1 MPNGTWGKSVKRY
14 DIATQARRGFGL
26 FLAIALV
33 GAVISML
40 ATLYLAHAGL
50 KLGRDIAP
58 LSQATL
64 KVRLAVSEAH
74 LLVEE
79 IMGGDTSEQPEEITA
94 LYDRT
99 DRLLTAIIKGGEIDG
114 IAYHPTT
121 SGFVKTEVAAA
132 REQLQDLRLQ
142 TDKRLAS
149 LSLDQTAGS
158 GADESFDAL
167 FDSITERL
175 QNLAQRPGLDQSAAV
190 QQIVGEALY
199 QTALGH
205 LIVEESLSGDAG
217 EDFGAA
223 IEAFDLAVQ
232 KLVQARRLSGV
243 AEFDAIAADVKSFA
257 ALATERRTTA
267 IFVSEERA
275 AADER
280 FDAAYEEFLA
290 ISGRAEADLRKQMD
304 AGLAGLFWS
313 RVIAIFAVAA
323 VSVALVLIMLAGYR
337 IVEARLVRRLQDVT
351 LGMKALAA
359 GNLDTPIPAWEAN
372 DELGDLRDTLGSFRN
387 AYAERQA
394 LEAEAREAS
403 EREAARRTADA
414 ERQRAE
420 MAEKAQRAETERQN
434 AEAQRREAEERRE
447 AESRAAAEI
456 ASVVEACARG
466 DFSRRLR
473 TDDKE
478 GVFAQLCEGVN
489 KIGISANEGLS
500 SVSDG
505 LVHLAK
511 GDLTYRMP
519 RHYQGIFAD
528 IAESFNATAESL
540 RHTLSGISESSV
552 AVDMSSREI
561 AAVADDLARRTEQS
575 ASMLEKTA
583 AALEQMTA
591 SVRSAAGSAE
601 NAQGSAESISTRA
614 SAGHMIVT
622 DAVTAMDEIR
632 SSSDA
637 ISNILQVIE
646 EIAFQ
651 TNLLALNAGVEA
663 ARAGEAGRG
672 FMVVASEVRA
682 LANRS
687 SEAAREIAKLIET
700 SASNVNRGVE
710 LVRSSGSALQEIVS
724 GVADVASKI
733 REIVTAANET
743 ATGIKE
749 ISAATSELDR
759 ATQQNA
765 AIFEETNAAVQSLQ
779 AEAGALAQAV
789 AAFQI
794 APDRASGKDHAS
806 VARRVA

>member
-372 DELGDLRDTLGSFRN
+372 DELGDLATPWAASGMRMRSVRRWKPKRARHLNGRPPAAPLTRN
-387 AYAERQA
+387 ASGPKWRRRPNARKQSARTLKRSGGKRRSGER
-394 LEAEAREAS
+394 LKVARLLKLPQS
-403 EREAARRTADA
+403 SRLARGVISHA
-414 ERQRAE
+414 
-420 MAEKAQRAETERQN
+420 
-434 AEAQRREAEERRE
+434 
-447 AESRAAAEI
+447 
-456 ASVVEACARG
+456 ACALMTRKA
-466 DFSRRLR
+466 FSPS
-473 TDDKE
+473 
-478 GVFAQLCEGVN
+478 F
-489 KIGISANEGLS
+489 
-500 SVSDG
+500 
-505 LVHLAK
+505 AK
-511 GDLTYRMP
+511 G
-519 RHYQGIFAD
+519 
-528 IAESFNATAESL
+528 
-540 RHTLSGISESSV
+540 
-552 AVDMSSREI
+552 
-561 AAVADDLARRTEQS
+561 
-575 ASMLEKTA
+575 
-583 AALEQMTA
+583 
-591 SVRSAAGSAE
+591 
-601 NAQGSAESISTRA
+601 
-614 SAGHMIVT
+614 
-622 DAVTAMDEIR
+622 
-632 SSSDA
+632 
-637 ISNILQVIE
+637 
-646 EIAFQ
+646 
-651 TNLLALNAGVEA
+651 
-663 ARAGEAGRG
+663 
-672 FMVVASEVRA
+672 
-682 LANRS
+682 
-687 SEAAREIAKLIET
+687 
-700 SASNVNRGVE
+700 
-710 LVRSSGSALQEIVS
+710 
-724 GVADVASKI
+724 
-733 REIVTAANET
+733 
-743 ATGIKE
+743 
-749 ISAATSELDR
+749 
-759 ATQQNA
+759 
-765 AIFEETNAAVQSLQ
+765 
-779 AEAGALAQAV
+779 
-789 AAFQI
+789 
-794 APDRASGKDHAS
+794 
-806 VARRVA
+806 

>member
-1 MPNGTWGKSVKRY
+1 M
-14 DIATQARRGFGL
+14 
-26 FLAIALV
+26 
-33 GAVISML
+33 
-40 ATLYLAHAGL
+40 
-50 KLGRDIAP
+50 
-58 LSQATL
+58 
-64 KVRLAVSEAH
+64 
-74 LLVEE
+74 
-79 IMGGDTSEQPEEITA
+79 
-94 LYDRT
+94 
-99 DRLLTAIIKGGEIDG
+99 
-114 IAYHPTT
+114 
-121 SGFVKTEVAAA
+121 
-132 REQLQDLRLQ
+132 
-142 TDKRLAS
+142 
-149 LSLDQTAGS
+149 DQTAGS

-167 FDSITERL
+167 FDTITGRL
-175 QNLAQRPGLDQSAAV
+175 QSLADRPGLSQSAAV
-190 QQIVGEALY
+190 QQLVGEALY

-223 IEAFDLAVQ
+223 LGAFDLAVE
-232 KLVQARRLSGV
+232 KLAQARRLSGV
-243 AEFDAIAADVKSFA
+243 AEFDAIASDIQSFA
-257 ALATERRTTA
+257 ALAAERRATA
-267 IFVSEERA
+267 QFVSEERA
-275 AADER
+275 AADAR
-280 FDAAYEEFLA
+280 FDAAYQEFLA
-290 ISGRAEADLRKQMD
+290 ISGRAEADLRKQME
-304 AGLAGLFWS
+304 AGLSGLFWS
-313 RVIAIFAVAA
+313 RVIAIVSVSA
-323 VSVALVLIMLAGYR
+323 VSIALVLIMLAGYR
-337 IVEARLVRRLQDVT
+337 IVERRLVRRLQDVT

-359 GNLDTPIPAWEAN
+359 GNLDTPIPDWDAD

-394 LEAEAREAS
+394 LEAEAREAA

-414 ERQRAE
+414 ERERTE
-420 MAEKAQRAETERQN
+420 MAEKAQRAEAERQN
-434 AEAQRREAEERRE
+434 AEQQRREAEARRE

-456 ASVVEACARG
+456 ASVVEACAMG
-466 DFSRRLR
+466 DFSRRLC

-489 KIGISANEGLS
+489 KIGIAANEGLGA
-500 SVSDG
+500 VSDG
-505 LVHLAK
+505 LAHLAK

-519 RHYQGIFAD
+519 KTYHGIFAD

-540 RHTLSGISESSV
+540 RQTLSGISDSS
-552 AVDMSSREI
+552 ASVDMSSREI

-583 AALEQMTA
+583 AALEQMSA
-591 SVRSAAGSAE
+591 SVRSAAVSAE
-601 NAQGSAESISTRA
+601 NAQGSAESISERA
-614 SAGHMIVT
+614 SAGYTVVT
-622 DAVTAMDEIR
+622 RAVTAMDEIR

-637 ISNILQVIE
+637 IGNILQVIE

-672 FMVVASEVRA
+672 FVVVASEVRA

-687 SEAAREIAKLIET
+687 SEAAREIAKLIQT
-700 SASNVNRGVE
+700 SASNVHRGVE

-724 GVADVASKI
+724 GIADVTSKI

-743 ATGIKE
+743 AIGINE
-749 ISAATSELDR
+749 ISGATSELDR

-794 APDRASGKDHAS
+794 TPDTETASDDAS
-806 VARRVA
+806 VSRRVA

>member
-1 MPNGTWGKSVKRY
+1 MKRH
-14 DIATQARRGFGL
+14 DISRQARLGFGL
-26 FLAIALV
+26 FLVVALV

-50 KLGRDIAP
+50 KLGRDISP

-64 KVRLAVSEAH
+64 KVRLSVSEAH

-79 IMGGDTSEQPEEITA
+79 IMGGDDSERPEEITA

-99 DRLLTAIIKGGEIDG
+99 DRLLTAIVEGGEIDG
-114 IAYHPTT
+114 TTYHATT
-121 SGFVKTEVAAA
+121 SDAVKSDIASA
-132 REQLQDLRLQ
+132 RGQLEDLRLQ

-167 FDSITERL
+167 FDTITERL
-175 QNLAQRPGLDQSAAV
+175 QSLADRPGLSQSAAV
-190 QQIVGEALY
+190 QQLVGEALY

-223 IEAFDLAVQ
+223 LGAFDLAVE
-232 KLVQARRLSGV
+232 KLAQARRLSGV
-243 AEFDAIAADVKSFA
+243 AEFDAIASDIQSFA
-257 ALATERRTTA
+257 ALAAERRATA
-267 IFVSEERA
+267 QFVSEERA
-275 AADER
+275 AADAR
-280 FDAAYEEFLA
+280 FDAAYQEFLA
-290 ISGRAEADLRKQMD
+290 ISGRAEADLRKQME
-304 AGLAGLFWS
+304 AGLSGLFWS
-313 RVIAIFAVAA
+313 RVIAIVA
-323 VSVALVLIMLAGYR
+323 VSAVSIALVLIMLAGYR
-337 IVEARLVRRLQDVT
+337 IVERRLVRRLQDVT
-351 LGMKALAA
+351 LGMKALVA
-359 GNLDTPIPAWEAN
+359 GNLDKPIPDWDAD

-394 LEAEAREAS
+394 LEAEAREAA

-414 ERQRAE
+414 ERERTE
-420 MAEKAQRAETERQN
+420 MAEKAQRAEAERQN
-434 AEAQRREAEERRE
+434 AEQQRREAEARRE

-456 ASVVEACARG
+456 ASVVEACAMG
-466 DFSRRLR
+466 DFSRRLC

-489 KIGISANEGLS
+489 KIGIAANEGLGA
-500 SVSDG
+500 VSDG
-505 LVHLAK
+505 LAHLAK

-519 RHYQGIFAD
+519 KTYHGIFAD

-540 RHTLSGISESSV
+540 RQTLSGISDSS
-552 AVDMSSREI
+552 ASVDMSSREI

-583 AALEQMTA
+583 AALEQMSA
-591 SVRSAAGSAE
+591 SVRSAAVSAE
-601 NAQGSAESISTRA
+601 NAQGSAESISERA
-614 SAGHMIVT
+614 SAGYTVVT
-622 DAVTAMDEIR
+622 RAVTAMDEIR

-637 ISNILQVIE
+637 IGNILQVIE

-672 FMVVASEVRA
+672 FVVVASEVRA

-687 SEAAREIAKLIET
+687 SEAAREIAKLIQT
-700 SASNVNRGVE
+700 SASNVHRGVE

-724 GVADVASKI
+724 GIADVTSKI

-743 ATGIKE
+743 AIGINE
-749 ISAATSELDR
+749 ISGATSELDR

-794 APDRASGKDHAS
+794 TPDTETASDDAS
-806 VARRVA
+806 VSRRVA